1 MHPASR
7 SEAGPAL
14 RAPAEARVRA
24 RQRAGAGADGGAG
37 RRRVRVYARAF
48 GRPARRRAG
57 LEKRRRALLQT
68 EYVDYV
74 DEDDEDDIA
83 PTGSPVDDL
92 APAPAPA

>member
-1 MHPASR
+1 MVEDAYASM
-7 SEAGPAL
+7 PAL
-14 RAPAEARVRA
+14 LAVPPVAE
-24 RQRAGAGADGGAG
+24 
-37 RRRVRVYARAF
+37 
-48 GRPARRRAG
+48 PG
-57 LEKRRRALLQT
+57 LEKRRRALLQA